1 MKIDEIREKWNLEKM
16 DVIEKKKHSEYLM
29 Y

>member
-1 MKIDEIREKWNLEKM
+1 MKIDEIREKWNLVKM
-16 DVIEKKKHSEYLM
+16 DVFEKKKHSEYLM